1 MIQLLTGGVGA
12 SVAGAWLRPISFTT
26 GVYRNRLS
34 YTLVP
39 VSEED
44 QLSLSRRMVRAARGL
59 TMDQLPA
66 EVVAKVKIG
75 LLDMLSCAFE
85 ARDLPWGCQA
95 IRMASAANG
104 KATVIGTPVHASPAE
119 AAFANATLGHG
130 LVREDMH
137 AGAVSHLGVVI
148 FPTLLALAQQQKASG
163 CDFILGA
170 VCGYEIGAAVGRA
183 IMDQEMVRRF
193 RPTGIT
199 GPLAGA
205 IAGSRLLGLGEEATI
220 SSLGFAANATGGLNE
235 WPYCGGDEMFFHPGF
250 AARNAVTAV
259 ELAMLGA
266 RASESALDGRAG
278 LFAGLG
284 KTDCISRVAPFS
296 GETFEILS
304 VYYKPAPACNYA
316 QTACQAA
323 LALAMQDGFRSSDV
337 EYIVVKASAEAVGY
351 PGCDYAGPFER
362 ILQAKMSIQYCVAA
376 TLARGVIAESNYRG
390 LDDPEVA
397 RLASITKLETD
408 AAFTEAYP
416 GAQGTELVVGMRD
429 GSSMRK
435 KLDDVIPATDN
446 QIRARFR
453 SACANWR
460 AIEEMVDKLEEQE
473 DVGALGG
480 LAA

>member
-1 MIQLLTGGVGA
+1 MT
-12 SVAGAWLRPISFTT
+12 
-26 GVYRNRLS
+26 
-34 YTLVP
+34 
-39 VSEED
+39 
-44 QLSLSRRMVRAARGL
+44 LSRRMVRAARGL
-59 TMDQLPA
+59 TMDQLPP

-75 LLDMLSCAFE
+75 LLDFLSCAFE

-95 IRMASAANG
+95 IRMASAASG
-104 KATVIGTPVHASPAE
+104 QATVIGTPVHSSPAE

-137 AGAVSHLGVVI
+137 TGAVSHLGVVI
-148 FPTLLALAQQQKASG
+148 FPALLALAQRQKASG
-163 CDFILGA
+163 RDFILGA

-183 IMDQEMVRRF
+183 IMDRDMVRRF

-205 IAGSRLLGLGEEATI
+205 ISGSRLLGLDEDATV
-220 SSLGFAANATGGLNE
+220 SALGFAANATGGLNE

-259 ELAMLGA
+259 ELASLGA

-278 LFAGLG
+278 LFAGLN
-284 KTDCISRVAPFS
+284 KSDRIARVAPFS
-296 GETFEILS
+296 GGPLEILS

-323 LALAMQDGFRSSDV
+323 LALARQDGFRSRDIES
-337 EYIVVKASAEAVGY
+337 IAVKASAAAVEY
-351 PGCDYAGPFER
+351 PGCNYAGPFER

-376 TLARGVIAESNYRG
+376 TLANGAIAESNYRA

-397 RLASITKLETD
+397 RLASITKLEPD
-408 AAFTEAYP
+408 AAFTAAYP
-416 GAQGTELVVGMRD
+416 GAQGSEVIVNFRGRKASSRMDNVV
-429 GSSMRK
+429 
-435 KLDDVIPATDN
+435 PATPAD
-446 QIRARFR
+446 IRARFR

-460 AIEEMVDKLEEQE
+460 AIEEMVDTLEQQE

>member
-1 MIQLLTGGVGA
+1 MMPKLI
-12 SVAGAWLRPISFTT
+12 
-26 GVYRNRLS
+26 
-34 YTLVP
+34 
-39 VSEED
+39 ED
-44 QLSLSRRMVRAARGL
+44 PPSLSRRMVRAARGL

-66 EVVAKVKIG
+66 EVIAKVKIG
-75 LLDMLSCAFE
+75 LLDFLSCAFE

-137 AGAVSHLGVVI
+137 AGAVSQLGVVI

-163 CDFILGA
+163 RDFILGA

-205 IAGSRLLGLGEEATI
+205 IAGSRLLALDEDATV
-220 SSLGFAANATGGLNE
+220 SALGFAANATGGLNE

-250 AARNAVTAV
+250 AARSAVTAV
-259 ELAMLGA
+259 ELALLGA

-278 LFAGLG
+278 LFAGLN
-284 KTDCISRVAPFS
+284 KSDCIARVAPFS
-296 GETFEILS
+296 GGPLEILS

-323 LALAMQDGFRSSDV
+323 LAVAKQDGFRSSDI
-337 EYIVVKASAEAVGY
+337 ESVVVRASAAAAGY

-376 TLARGVIAESNYRG
+376 TLANGVIEESNYHL
-390 LDDPEVA
+390 LDDPEIV
-397 RLASITKLETD
+397 RLARITKIETD
-408 AAFTEAYP
+408 AAFTGAYP
-416 GAQGTELVVGMRD
+416 GAQGSEVIVNFGERVARSRM
-429 GSSMRK
+429 
-435 KLDDVIPATDN
+435 DDVIPATPE

-460 AIEEMVDKLEEQE
+460 AIEEIIEELEVQE
-473 DVGALGG
+473 DVGILSGG

>member
-1 MIQLLTGGVGA
+1 MG
-12 SVAGAWLRPISFTT
+12 
-26 GVYRNRLS
+26 
-34 YTLVP
+34 
-39 VSEED
+39 E
-44 QLSLSRRMVRAARGL
+44 SLSRRMVRAARGL
-59 TMDQLPA
+59 SLDQLPL

-95 IRMASAANG
+95 IRLAGAATG
-104 KATVIGTPVHASPAE
+104 AATVIGTPVRASPAE

-137 AGAVSHLGVVI
+137 AAAVSHLGVVI
-148 FPTLLALAQQQKASG
+148 FPTLLALAQRQKASG
-163 CDFILGA
+163 RDFILGA
-170 VCGYEIGAAVGRA
+170 VCGYEVGAAVGRA
-183 IMDQEMVRRF
+183 IMDPDLVRRF

-205 IAGSRLLGLGEEATI
+205 IAGSRILGLDENATV
-220 SSLGFAANATGGLNE
+220 SALGFAANATGGLNE

-259 ELAMLGA
+259 ELASLGA
-266 RASESALDGRAG
+266 CASESALDGRAG
-278 LFAGLG
+278 LFAGLN
-284 KTDCISRVAPFS
+284 KSDRISRVKPFS
-296 GETFEILS
+296 GPSLEILS

-316 QTACQAA
+316 QTATQAA
-323 LALAMQDGFRSSDV
+323 LALAREDGFRSVDIQSV
-337 EYIVVKASAEAVGY
+337 VVKASAAAVNY
-351 PGCDYAGPFER
+351 PGCDYTGPFER

-376 TLARGVIAESNYRG
+376 TLAHGVIAESNFRA
-390 LDDPEVA
+390 LDDLEVN
-397 RLASITKLETD
+397 RLAGATTLETD

-416 GAQGTELVVGMRD
+416 GVQGSEVMLNM
-429 GSSMRK
+429 GSRTVASRRA
-435 KLDDVIPATDN
+435 DVIPATPD

-460 AIEEMVDKLEEQE
+460 AIEDMVDTLEQQE

-480 LAA
+480 LAACSIGQ

>member
-1 MIQLLTGGVGA
+1 M
-12 SVAGAWLRPISFTT
+12 
-26 GVYRNRLS
+26 
-34 YTLVP
+34 
-39 VSEED
+39 EM
-44 QLSLSRRMVRAARGL
+44 SLSRRMVRAARTF
-59 TMDQLPA
+59 TMNQLPEEA
-66 EVVAKVKIG
+66 IAKVKIG

-95 IRMASAANG
+95 IRMASAASG
-104 KATVIGTPVHASPAE
+104 KATVIGTPVSTSPGE

-137 AGAVSHLGVVI
+137 TGAVSHLGVVI
-148 FPTLLALAQQQKASG
+148 FPTLLALAQQHKVSG
-163 CDFILGA
+163 RDFILGA

-205 IAGSRLLGLGEEATI
+205 IAGSRMLGLDEDAMV
-220 SSLGFAANATGGLNE
+220 SALGLAANATGGLNE

-259 ELAMLGA
+259 ELAALGA

-278 LFAGLG
+278 LFAGLN

-296 GETFEILS
+296 GRSLEILS

-323 LALAMQDGFRSSDV
+323 LAVALEDGFQSGEIES
-337 EYIVVKASAEAVGY
+337 IVVKASAAAVGY

-376 TLARGVIAESNYRG
+376 TLARSAIEESNYHL
-390 LDDPEVA
+390 LDDSEVN
-397 RLASITKLETD
+397 RLVNVTDLEID
-408 AAFTEAYP
+408 PAFTAAYP
-416 GAQGTELVVGMRD
+416 GAQGSEVIVNFGARTARSRM
-429 GSSMRK
+429 
-435 KLDDVIPATDN
+435 DDVIPATPD

-453 SACANWR
+453 SACVHWQP
-460 AIEEMVDKLEEQE
+460 IEKMIDTLEQQE
-473 DVGALGG
+473 DISVLSGG
-480 LAA
+480 LAG